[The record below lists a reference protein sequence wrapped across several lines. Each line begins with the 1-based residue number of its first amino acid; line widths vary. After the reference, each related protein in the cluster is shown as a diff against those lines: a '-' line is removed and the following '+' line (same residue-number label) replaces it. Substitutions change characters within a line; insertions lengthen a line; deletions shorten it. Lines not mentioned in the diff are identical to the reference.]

1 MSDRIDKFFNARL
14 ADHAMAPTQN
24 AWSKLEV
31 NLSKKNRTVI
41 WFRSAAALVFLGLL
55 LSTLA
60 WVMKE
65 RIEPTPMA
73 TTNLS
78 KEKELAIED
87 SNQITMIKPDIK
99 LQPTAKKK
107 RLVAQS
113 KSNDEA
119 NNVIITEI
127 IPTEM
132 KVNNTIEAESLVV
145 AESKPSK
152 PIVLEFRLED
162 VSLSASSAQQTSI
175 EVAELDPKS
184 GIQKAIGFALDV
196 KNGDSPII
204 NLRQAKENLFALN
217 FKKDKKTTTQ

>member
-1 MSDRIDKFFNARL
+1 MSDRIDKFFNTRL

-65 RIEPTPMA
+65 RIEPKPIA

-87 SNQITMIKPDIK
+87 SNETTMIKPDIK

-107 RLVAQS
+107 RSVAQS

-127 IPTEM
+127 IPTEI
-132 KVNNTIEAESLVV
+132 KVNNTIEAESLAV

-162 VSLSASSAQQTSI
+162 VSLSAPSAQQTSI

>member
-14 ADHAMAPTQN
+14 ADHSMAPTQN

-65 RIEPTPMA
+65 RIEPKPIA

-87 SNQITMIKPDIK
+87 SNETTMTKPDIK

-107 RLVAQS
+107 RSVAQS

-119 NNVIITEI
+119 NNVIFIEINPTEI
-127 IPTEM
+127 
-132 KVNNTIEAESLVV
+132 KVNNTIEAESLAV

-152 PIVLEFRLED
+152 PIVLEFRLEN
-162 VSLSASSAQQTSI
+162 VSLSAPSAQQTSI